1 MATITRIPFLRHCST
16 GPTAFVQHM
25 TRGVVRHAGPGQ
37 AFWFRAID
45 ATISEVPLDDRELP
59 VLVTLRT
66 ADLQQLTAPATVTF
80 RVADP
85 ELAARRIDFSIDLG
99 SGVWL
104 EQPLETIAAMLHGA
118 TAAAVVALLAAD
130 PLERALRAD
139 PTELGRRVTGALLAD
154 ARIAAVGLEVVGVRF
169 GLLRPEPD
177 VERAM
182 QTPARE
188 RIQQD
193 ADKATFARRALAVE
207 REAAIGENEL
217 ANQIELARRQEDLI
231 ARRGA
236 NARREAE
243 EAAAAGAIASDA
255 EAAKVRTV
263 AEARADA
270 DRALGE
276 AKAAGERARLDAYRD
291 VQPAVLTALAMQQL
305 AANLPHIERLTVTP
319 DILTDVLGGLL
330 GGGGAAGT
338 GRPATTV
345 ER

>member
-1 MATITRIPFLRHCST
+1 MTTTDERQDTMATITRIPVLRHCST
-16 GPTAFVQHM
+16 GPTAYVHHM
-25 TRGVVRHAGPGQ
+25 TRGVVRHAGVGQ

-45 ATISEVPLDDRELP
+45 ATISEIPIDDRELP
-59 VLVTLRT
+59 LLVTLRT
-66 ADLQQLTAPATVTF
+66 EDLQQLTAPATVTF

-104 EQPLETIAAMLHGA
+104 EEPLETIAAMLHGA
-118 TAAAVVALLAAD
+118 TASAVVALLAAD

-139 PTELGRRVTGALLAD
+139 PVELDRRVTEALRAD
-154 ARIAAVGLEVVGVRF
+154 ARIAAVGLEIVGVRF

-243 EAAAAGAIASDA
+243 EAAAAGAI
-255 EAAKVRTV
+255 V

-291 VQPAVLTALAMQQL
+291 VAPEVLTALALQQL
-305 AANLPHIERLTVTP
+305 AASLPSIDRLTITP
-319 DILTDVLGGLL
+319 DLLTDVLGRL
-330 GGGGAAGT
+330 GGGGGAQAVT
-338 GRPATTV
+338 SGR
-345 ER
+345 

>member
-1 MATITRIPFLRHCST
+1 MATITRIPVLRHCST
-16 GPTAFVQHM
+16 GPTAYVHHM
-25 TRGVVRHAGPGQ
+25 TRGVVRHAGAGQ

-45 ATISEVPLDDRELP
+45 ATISEIPIDDRELP
-59 VLVTLRT
+59 LLVTLRT
-66 ADLQQLTAPATVTF
+66 EDLQQLTAPATVTF

-85 ELAARRIDFSIDLG
+85 ELAARRVDFSIDLA

-104 EQPLETIAAMLHGA
+104 EEPLETIAAMLHGA
-118 TAAAVVALLAAD
+118 TASAVVALLAAD

-139 PTELGRRVTGALLAD
+139 PVELDRRVTEALRAD
-154 ARIAAVGLEVVGVRF
+154 ARIAAVGLEIVGVRF

-243 EAAAAGAIASDA
+243 EAAAAGAIAADA
-255 EAAKVRTV
+255 DAAKVRTV

-270 DRALGE
+270 DRVLGE

-291 VQPAVLTALAMQQL
+291 VAPEVLASLALQQL
-305 AANLPHIERLTVTP
+305 AASLPSIERLTITP
-319 DILTDVLGGLL
+319 DLLTDVLGRLG
-330 GGGGAAGT
+330 GGGGAAL
-338 GRPATTV
+338 ATTSG
-345 ER
+345 R